1 MPTTRTVLFCL
12 CIPSRICKHYISK
25 GPTPDVPTL
34 IKKGESWDSL
44 YSDAA
49 AGLDVME
56 NVDEA
61 IAWAND
67 LISKINASV

>member
-1 MPTTRTVLFCL
+1 
-12 CIPSRICKHYISK
+12 
-25 GPTPDVPTL
+25 
-34 IKKGESWDSL
+34 L

-67 LISKINASV
+67 LIAKINASV